1 MSKEISRNIK
11 EYIEELCRNKSIS
24 CSEVIEEIAGILEL
38 YENGIHI
45 TDGSGNTLFYSRESE
60 KIDGIDANEVLG
72 KNMRDLVKE
81 GIFSHS
87 IAIDVIERKE
97 RIETTQKVGKRVV
110 FVTGIPVFKEDQ
122 VFRVI
127 VSSKDISKLAKYEN
141 QLKELE
147 SLNETYKRELSISN
161 YTEINENEIISKS
174 KEMQR
179 IKNLA
184 LRVAKVNST
193 VLIEGESG
201 TGKGLLSEYIHR
213 NSLRSELPFLKIDCS
228 AIPENLLESEL
239 FGYESGSFTGAKED
253 GKIGLIEL
261 ADKSTLFLDEIGEL
275 SLKLQ
280 AKLLRV
286 IQDRVIYRV
295 GGTEAIEVDIRI
307 IAATNWNLLE
317 MIKQGNFREDLY
329 YRLSVIPIHIP
340 PLRDR
345 REDITPL
352 INNSL
357 AKLNNNY
364 STNKEISPSALGLL
378 TDYDWPGNVRQLQ
391 NVIERLVVTTEEDI
405 IQIEDIYRC
414 NLDIGTKREVEKFD
428 KPYKETV
435 LDFEAELLK
444 AFMKKS
450 KNLNEMAQLS
460 GLNDSTIRKKLKRMD
475 IPLVF

>member
-414 NLDIGTKREVEKFD
+414 NLDIGTKREIEKFD

>member
-1 MSKEISRNIK
+1 MKSNQRDIKAYIGQLNIC
-11 EYIEELCRNKSIS
+11 EESSTCNIVNELID
-24 CSEVIEEIAGILEL
+24 ILEL
-38 YENGIHI
+38 YEDGIHI
-45 TDGSGNTLFYSRESE
+45 TDGEGYTLFYNKESE
-60 KIDGIDANEVLG
+60 KIDGVDANEVIG

-87 IAIDVIERKE
+87 IALEVIEKKK
-97 RIETTQKVGKRVV
+97 RIETTQRIGKRIVY
-110 FVTGIPVFKEDQ
+110 VTGIPIFKGKE

-127 VSSKDISKLAKYEN
+127 ISSKDISKLAKYEN
-141 QLKELE
+141 QLKELK
-147 SLNETYKRELSISN
+147 SLNETYKKELSISN
-161 YTEINENEIISKS
+161 YQEIEENILISKS
-174 KEMQR
+174 KEMKR

-201 TGKGLLSEYIHR
+201 TGKGLLSEYIHK

-239 FGYESGSFTGAKED
+239 FGYEGGSFTGSKKD

-286 IQDRVIYRV
+286 IQDRVIYKV
-295 GGTEAIEVDIRI
+295 GGTEAIPVDIRI

-317 MIKQGNFREDLY
+317 MIKQSKFREDLY
-329 YRLSVIPIHIP
+329 YRLSVIPIHIL
-340 PLRDR
+340 PLRKR

-352 INNSL
+352 IKNSL
-357 AKLNNNY
+357 LKLNNNY

-378 TDYDWPGNVRQLQ
+378 IDYDWPGNVRQLQ
-391 NVIERLVVTTEEDI
+391 NVVERLVVTTEGDLI
-405 IQIEDIYRC
+405 KIEDIYKC
-414 NLDIGTKREVEKFD
+414 GLDINKKRSIGKLEKT
-428 KPYKETV
+428 YKEIV
-435 LDFEAELLK
+435 ADLEADLLIELMGK
-444 AFMKKS
+444 C
-450 KNLNEMAQLS
+450 KNLKEMADVS
-460 GLNDSTIRKKLKRMD
+460 GLNDSTIRKKLKKMN
-475 IPLVF
+475 IPLEFK